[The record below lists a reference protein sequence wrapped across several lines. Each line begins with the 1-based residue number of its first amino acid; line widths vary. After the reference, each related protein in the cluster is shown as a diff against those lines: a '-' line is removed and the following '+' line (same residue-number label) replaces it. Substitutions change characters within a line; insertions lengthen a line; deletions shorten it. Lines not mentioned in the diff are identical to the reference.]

1 MSKAILRVA
10 GVKTTSDLQGLGKHH
25 VDRISATNKDIDRS
39 RSEQNITLVKPIGSY
54 NEMFEYTVRDLKKQH
69 EEQMTKTRASR
80 QKTFREKIN
89 DDRADVAC
97 ELMLSASPEY
107 FEGKSREEIEDWAKT
122 SLSFVTEKIGIE
134 EKNILHAV
142 VHLDESTPHLHVVAV
157 PLVEK
162 YDGRKKENVLA
173 ISRKHFI
180 KTRED
185 MAKVQTDYVE
195 FMNGRGFELERGMEK
210 SGAKH
215 LDVARYKIKAT
226 GEQLEQVTAELHKAT
241 AAKEQAEKEK
251 QLLEK
256 RLAELQ
262 ERVQSVEKDVES
274 VERVFTHRLTL
285 NDDLEGIESRTEP
298 VKRIFGNKDKEEEVR
313 LPKKDFKRLLEL
325 ADRGVGAELVVTAEK
340 EKGAVVKRQHGELV
354 QKHNDLV
361 GKYNELLSSSK
372 TMKTQNKELQADL
385 KLSNRKVTRLSDF
398 VVSEDLGEQF
408 NEWNKKFEK
417 QQQRQQN
424 RRDFGMER

>member
-1 MSKAILRVA
+1 M
-10 GVKTTSDLQGLGKHH
+10 KTTSDLQGLGKHH

-39 RSEQNITLVKPIGSY
+39 RSEQNITLVKPIGNY

-97 ELMLSASPEY
+97 EFMLSASPDY

-122 SLSFVTEKIGIE
+122 SLSFVTYKIGIE
-134 EKNILHAV
+134 EKNVLHAV

-162 YDGRKKENVLA
+162 YDGRKKEKVLS
-173 ISRKHFI
+173 ISRKQFI
-180 KTRED
+180 NTRED

-215 LDVARYKIKAT
+215 LDVVRYKIKAT

-241 AAKEQAEKEK
+241 AAKEQVEKEK

-256 RLAELQ
+256 RLIELQ

-325 ADRGVGAELVVTAEK
+325 ADRGVGAELIVTVEK
-340 EKGAVVKRQHGELV
+340 ETGAVVKRQHGELV

-372 TMKTQNKELQADL
+372 TMKTQNKELKSEL
-385 KLSNRKVTRLSDF
+385 HLSNRKVTHLSDF
-398 VVSEDLGEQF
+398 VVSEDLGERF

-417 QQQRQQN
+417 QQQREQS